1 MSARAGETPALLWNF
16 MNPLVKKEIRLL
28 APGFLAIL
36 LLEVVQPWLV
46 KDTDTGISITPV
58 FFFLG
63 MIILA
68 VDSFGRECS
77 LGTFQSLLSQ
87 PIERSQ
93 IWRTKILVLL
103 FAAALIFAAY
113 FANCELRLHLTL
125 TDSNSVWHANPKIIS
140 ADFRNAMFA
149 SVAVMFVALV
159 GGLWTALLFRQAAV
173 AFWISLLVPAGLLML
188 IACIMD
194 KFFNSASDVVV
205 FSVLYGAAGLYIISG
220 FWLAHRLFHR
230 AQDAAWTGG
239 IVSFSTWRYFEAGKS
254 SVSVRRQ
261 KPFSTLLKKEF
272 QLHSISLIGA
282 GALVVLHFAVRIL
295 TLYSG
300 SKPNSLASVA
310 SDSVWILW
318 LVMPLMIG
326 CMAVAEERKLGVTES
341 QLCLPASRRFQF
353 AIKFIPVIVF
363 GMLLGGIMPILLEAV
378 ASHFGLPSDFF
389 RPESHPGNEFGI
401 PGIVFFEITIVSLA
415 AGLALVGFY
424 ASTLAK
430 NFLQALSIAIA
441 IIVGCCL
448 FTAFLF
454 AGPSIE
460 NRRLAMS
467 GMELWGIFLP
477 VVISLLTAIILIPW
491 LAHRNFSHPIESGS
505 LWRRNIFAIVG
516 ALLFIFASSAAI
528 YNRAWEVFE
537 PAEPAHGPAIL
548 SLANPPK
555 LRSTDP
561 GDLQVQFQDGR
572 IWFNNLGYSIFDTR
586 DTRGHWQQLWRM
598 LFHPLPVSAGP
609 QQFMA
614 GSNWVSATTEHIE
627 FWNPY
632 GDSPRTVAGYLDT
645 VAVKA
650 DGTLWISSEAKP
662 VVWTGAKM
670 IRFGDENNW
679 QQVIRKYPGLLLLKR
694 DGTLWQWATNR
705 ESWNGD
711 WQTHWPTVRTSKLQ
725 PLGTNSDWQKIFNH
739 WDNDG
744 FAKKNDGSVW
754 HIDYDWKIEQETN
767 YDQIVLETFS
777 DSGANLSSYIGKDG
791 TLWASSR
798 DFDERNTRLFLQVGK
813 ETNWVATAITRT
825 AMVALKSDGTL
836 WQWHFRR
843 NSRIAF
849 PAEELKIPPTRL
861 GIHNDWLGL
870 TGTWDGAVALAA
882 DGSLWFWPSKDD
894 YAGAVMKAPKQPQFL
909 GNVFGKTD

>member
-1 MSARAGETPALLWNF
+1 
-16 MNPLVKKEIRLL
+16 MNPLIKKEIRLL
-28 APGFLAIL
+28 LPGFLAIL
-36 LLEVVQPWLV
+36 LLEVVQPWLC
-46 KDTDTGISITPV
+46 KDTDTGIAITPV

-93 IWRTKILVLL
+93 IWRTKIAALL

-113 FANCELRLHLTL
+113 FASCELRLHLAL
-125 TDSNSVWHANPKIIS
+125 MNSNSVWHSNPKIIS
-140 ADFRNAMFA
+140 DDFRNAMFA

-159 GGLWTALLFRQAAV
+159 GGLWTTLLFRQAAV

-188 IACIMD
+188 IVCIMD
-194 KFFNSASDVVV
+194 KFFPSTSASDVVGY
-205 FSVLYGAAGLYIISG
+205 SVLYGAAGLYIISG

-239 IVSFSTWRYFEAGKS
+239 IISFSTWRYFEAGKS
-254 SVSVRRQ
+254 SVSVRRR
-261 KPFSTLLKKEF
+261 KPFSALLKKEF
-272 QLHSISLIGA
+272 QLQSISLIGA
-282 GALVVLHFAVRIL
+282 GVLLVLHLAVR

-353 AIKFIPVIVF
+353 AIKFIPVMIF
-363 GMLLGGIMPILLEAV
+363 GVLLGGIMPILMEAV
-378 ASHFGLPSDFF
+378 TSHFGLPSDFF
-389 RPESHPGNEFGI
+389 NPASHPGNEFGI
-401 PGIVFFEITIVSLA
+401 PGIVLFDISIASLA

-430 NFLQALSIAIA
+430 NFLQALSIAIV
-441 IIVGCCL
+441 IVVGCCL
-448 FTAFLF
+448 FTAFFF

-467 GMELWGIFLP
+467 GMELWGILPP

-491 LAHRNFSHPIESGS
+491 LAYRNFSRPVESGN

-528 YNRAWEVFE
+528 YNRAWEIFE
-537 PAEPAHGPAIL
+537 QAEPPHGPAIL

-555 LRSTDP
+555 LSPTDR
-561 GDLQVQFQDGR
+561 GSLQVQFPDGR
-572 IWFNNLGYSIFDTR
+572 ICFNNLGYSIFDTR
-586 DTRGHWQQLWRM
+586 DTHGHWQQLWRM

-614 GSNWVSATTEHIE
+614 GSNWVSATAEHVE
-627 FWNPY
+627 FGNPY
-632 GDSPRTVAGYLDT
+632 RTGPWTVIGYLDT

-670 IRFGDENNW
+670 IRFGDDTNW

-694 DGTLWQWATNR
+694 DGTLWQWGTNR
-705 ESWNGD
+705 VDWTE
-711 WQTHWPTVRTSKLQ
+711 WQTHWPTVRASKLQ
-725 PLGTNSDWQKIFNH
+725 QLGTNSDWQNIFNL
-739 WDNDG
+739 WNLG
-744 FAKKNDGSVW
+744 LARKNDGSVW
-754 HIDYDWKIEQETN
+754 RIDYDWKIEQETN
-767 YDQIVLETFS
+767 YDRIVLETFS
-777 DSGANLSSYIGKDG
+777 DSGENSSSYIGKDG

-798 DFDERNTRLFLQVGK
+798 DFDEKNTRLFLQVGK

-882 DGSLWFWPSKDD
+882 DGSLWFWPNNDD
-894 YAGAVMKAPKQPQFL
+894 YAGALIKPPKQPVFL
-909 GNVFGKTD
+909 GNVFGKAD